1 MRPSPILRLP
11 VALIDVLLLALACS
25 SIPRVPELVFPKP
38 TATPAPTPADFGAP
52 TETPSDTAP
61 GEISAAV
68 LTQMEEIERQVSAL
82 RGLQPTGPVRRALLT
97 PTELRQR
104 VLDDFLADYT
114 EAEAADDVIEFA
126 LLGLLEPGYDLWNLY
141 LELYSEQIAGFYDDE
156 TGQMYVVQ
164 GAGFGGPERLTYAH
178 EFVHTLQ
185 DQTYDLD
192 EGLGYNDEA
201 CESDT
206 ERCAGISSLIEGDA
220 TLLEEQWLRTY
231 ATERDLD
238 EILDF
243 YASFQSPVYDAAPA
257 FLQKDFLFPYEAGL
271 DFTRQ
276 LYLEGG
282 WVGVDAAYADVP
294 LSTEQVLHP
303 ARYPDDPPV
312 WLEASELADELGP
325 SWREIER
332 NVLGE
337 WYTRLMLEAQLAPE
351 AAAAAAEGWEG
362 DIYLVFRQE
371 ATAPT
376 AEVRSALV
384 LVTLW
389 DGLGQ
394 AQEAFAAIREY
405 ADLRFGPGQVD
416 SGQAEWQGDFGM
428 ARLIRVSDQILWIL
442 GPDAA
447 AVETLGAG
455 VIFPALMR

>member
-1 MRPSPILRLP
+1 MLRSPIPRFP
-11 VALIDVLLLALACS
+11 AVLIPAFHLAFACS
-25 SIPRVPELVFPKP
+25 SIQRVPELVFPKP
-38 TATPAPTPADFGAP
+38 TATPPSTPSELGAP
-52 TETPSDTAP
+52 TETPPDTAP
-61 GEISAAV
+61 GAISAAV
-68 LTQMEEIERQVSAL
+68 LAQMEEIERQVSAL

-97 PTELRQR
+97 PDELRQR

-114 EAEAADDVIEFA
+114 EAEAADDVIELA

-141 LELYSEQIAGFYDDE
+141 LELYSEQVAGFYEDE

-178 EFVHTLQ
+178 EFVHALQ

-192 EGLGYNDEA
+192 EGLGYSDER

-231 ATERDLD
+231 ATERDFD
-238 EILDF
+238 EILNF
-243 YASFQSPVYDAAPA
+243 YASFQSPVFDSAPA

-276 LYLEGG
+276 LYLEAG
-282 WVGVDAAYADVP
+282 WLGVDAAYGEVP

-303 ARYPDDPPV
+303 ARYPDDPPI
-312 WLEASELADELGP
+312 WLEASELADELGS

-337 WYTRLMLEAQLAPE
+337 WYTRLMLEAQIAPE
-351 AAAAAAEGWEG
+351 AASAAAEGWEG
-362 DIYLVFRQE
+362 DVYLVFRQE
-371 ATAPT
+371 ATA
-376 AEVRSALV
+376 RSALV

-389 DGLGQ
+389 DGVGQ

-428 ARLIRVSDQILWIL
+428 ARLVRVSDQTLWIL

-447 AVETLGAG
+447 VVETLGAG
-455 VIFPALMR
+455 VTFPALMR